1 MEKDNKEQLFIGAHP
16 LDLNEN
22 MDVIL
27 SIAQKI
33 EAILANR
40 NSEKNN
46 RFEKEHPNI
55 IALLGA
61 RGSGKTS
68 ILYTLGNVVI
78 DSNKSDYDNLGKY
91 KGLLNNAYVLRKL
104 VDPSMLNGENNILKL
119 ILSLLFYD
127 FINREDAVELD
138 NYQEIINCFI
148 KTNEI
153 VNCITQEKREFEPL
167 QNLLDSQNVFK
178 LRGVIKELIDKFLSI
193 SFINKKYLLI
203 LIDDIDL
210 NVLSCY
216 EMLEQ
221 LRKYLDLENV
231 VIVLS
236 GNSEDFELSLLNEY
250 SKQFEHVIKLPYDD
264 LEKDNLRKIQQLAKN
279 YLIKIVPF
287 PYRIDLNLAA
297 EKAKNNYKKLILDCL
312 EEYDISL
319 KIFKGDAALMKT
331 LFGNNLRE
339 IVHYYYLLMN
349 IKKQVEDEKPKEKR
363 ISRFLQILSKHILIN
378 EEVKVLISNQEIED
392 FDGRDFSLPFVANK
406 ALFVNVNE
414 NDLKNWFFTI
424 IHVASKLNM
433 KNISTFLSSL
443 CIEEY
448 ALLVDKDLIK
458 EYEDRLNKVHLNNHY
473 VIIKIQDIQKINDTN
488 KYYLWDIF
496 GIEDFQKN
504 LILVSYFLSIIRL
517 ARLEGDIN
525 NHISLLVA
533 IVKMI
538 DNPNL
543 TTAFE
548 ELIPY
553 MQKEI
558 NKKSPSITPKI
569 SRMRKLSGLIDFF
582 EEIKNRNTFIS
593 YGEFRRTI
601 AEKVDLPS
609 MEVQR
614 DIVSVVSKSQL
625 DFIRHF
631 KEDDFNNEVLREKYI
646 STLSYIME
654 KLIRYYKDEK

>member
-1 MEKDNKEQLFIGAHP
+1 MEKDNKEQLLIGAHP
-16 LDLNEN
+16 LDFNEN
-22 MDVIL
+22 MDVIF

-91 KGLLNNAYVLRKL
+91 KSLLNNAYVLRKL

-127 FINREDAVELD
+127 FINREDAGELD

-153 VNCITQEKREFEPL
+153 MNCITQEKREFEPL

-312 EEYDISL
+312 EEYGISL
-319 KIFKGDAALMKT
+319 KVFKDNAPLMKI

-363 ISRFLQILSKHILIN
+363 ISRFLQILSEHILIN
-378 EEVKVLISNQEIED
+378 EEVKVLISNQGIED
-392 FDGRDFSLPFVANK
+392 FDGRDFSLPFVENK
-406 ALFVNVNE
+406 ALFVDVKE
-414 NDLKNWFFTI
+414 NDIKNWFFTI
-424 IHVASKLNM
+424 IHLSSKLNS
-433 KNISTFLSSL
+433 KNIFNFFGAL

-448 ALLVDKDLIK
+448 ALLTDETLITRF
-458 EYEDRLNKVHLNNHY
+458 ENEV
-473 VIIKIQDIQKINDTN
+473 KIGNQRKRILIFFQDCGNTLG
-488 KYYLWDIF
+488 YYLWDILDQ
-496 GIEDFQKN
+496 EEFQKN
-504 LILVSYFLSIIRL
+504 MILVSYFLSIIRL
-517 ARLEGDIN
+517 ARLEGNIEKHLN
-525 NHISLLVA
+525 QLVS
-533 IVKMI
+533 IVKLI
-538 DNPNL
+538 GDSKLSNS
-543 TTAFE
+543 FHK
-548 ELIPY
+548 LIPY
-553 MQKEI
+553 MKEDFS
-558 NKKSPSITPKI
+558 KKSSSVSLKF
-569 SRMRKLSGLIDFF
+569 SRMRKLSSLFEFLDELKTKKRFITF
-582 EEIKNRNTFIS
+582 EEFKK
-593 YGEFRRTI
+593 TI
-601 AEKVDLPS
+601 AERVDLNTN
-609 MEVQR
+609 EVQR
-614 DIVSVVSKSQL
+614 NIELVVPKSEL
-625 DFIRHF
+625 NYVKSF
-631 KEDDFNNEVLREKYI
+631 KEDDFNDETLREKYI
-646 STLSYIME
+646 STLSSIIRG
-654 KLIRYYKDEK
+654 LIKVL